1 MTLDFERASNS
12 ENRFLVGGKLP
23 ESAEGFYALFKG
35 AKNYTSDDLAIL
47 SDEVAGLEPEQLEQF
62 CTKIVPMLDTEPLL
76 AVVFHNPVAI
86 RNMRPHVIDKAFSE
100 LYDKKYNCLIRK
112 EFFEDSLLNLAVHS
126 PESLAHLRVFMG
138 QHHKRGDRAEW
149 FLTPAVDKAFARQ
162 IVARSHADTSLDDQT
177 RSRHQWLSLCI
188 FELPETLSA
197 YIRAKIIT
205 GDAVHLIPMVGE
217 MAFKNLLS
225 DKYIEATR
233 SIVGD
238 DFFLK
243 SCKRDL
249 AAAFNMSSTLQLTKL
264 YGEAAVHDPEFLNGL
279 QWTFP
284 AGVPDYI
291 KRFSAIGFNEEKLP
305 LLAQYA
311 LKRMNDILK
320 SPPDGF
326 RDTDLEVNF
335 CAMAGRMGKG
345 KEALHRLAQVLASR
359 DDDIRQP
366 SRIFE
371 AILERQSNPAVS
383 SREKG
388 AYILLVKAIGKL
400 GLETLQAVAPDVS
413 GAFIADV
420 LGSLAEP
427 PSKRE
432 IFRLFP
438 HAKGRVLELELGL

>member
-1 MTLDFERASNS
+1 MTLDFERAGKT

-23 ESAEGFYALFKG
+23 ETAEGFYALFKG
-35 AKNYTSDDLAIL
+35 AKDFTSDELAIF
-47 SDEVAGLEPEQLEQF
+47 SDEVAGLEPKQLEQF
-62 CTKIVPMLDTEPLL
+62 CAKIVPMLDTEPLL
-76 AVVFHNPVAI
+76 AVVFHNPAVI
-86 RNMRPHVIDKAFSE
+86 RNMPRHVIEQVFSE

-112 EFFEDSLLNLAVHS
+112 QFFEESLLNLAVHS

-162 IVARSHADTSLDDQT
+162 IVARSHAGTSLDDQT
-177 RSRHQWLSLCI
+177 RSRNQWISLCI
-188 FELPETLSA
+188 FELPETLDA
-197 YIRAKIIT
+197 YIRAKIVA

-225 DKYIEATR
+225 DKYIEITR

-243 SCKRDL
+243 ACKRDL
-249 AAAFNMSSTLQLTKL
+249 AAALSMSSTLQLTNL
-264 YGEAAVHDPEFLNGL
+264 YGEAAVHDSEFLSGL

-284 AGVPDYI
+284 TGVPDYI

-305 LLAQYA
+305 LLAQYT

-320 SPPDGF
+320 NPPDGL
-326 RDTDLEVNF
+326 RNTDFEVNF

-345 KEALHRLAQVLASR
+345 KAALHRLAQVLASH

-371 AILERQSNPAVS
+371 AILDRQSNPAVS
-383 SREKG
+383 LREKG
-388 AYILLVKAIGKL
+388 AYKLLVKAIGKL

-413 GAFIADV
+413 GEFVADV
-420 LGSLAEP
+420 LDSLAEP
-427 PSKRE
+427 PSKCE

-438 HAKGRVLELELGL
+438 HAKGRVLEFELGL